1 MIEHSILHTRVYVGL
16 LVLGGII
23 VHIVTALDTFKQ
35 ASEGAFSMDERYAS
49 FFSKTKER

>member
-1 MIEHSILHTRVYVGL
+1 MIEHSIDLHTRVYVGL

-35 ASEGAFSMDERYAS
+35 ASEGAFSMDG
-49 FFSKTKER
+49 